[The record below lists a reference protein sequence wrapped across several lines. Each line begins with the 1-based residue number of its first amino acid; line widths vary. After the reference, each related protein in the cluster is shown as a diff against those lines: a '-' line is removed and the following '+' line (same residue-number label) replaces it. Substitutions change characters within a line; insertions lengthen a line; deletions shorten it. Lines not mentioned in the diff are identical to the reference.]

1 MRLRSKFWVT
11 LFTVSLMAGGV
22 RARQAPQ
29 PDPTPGA
36 HLVRLRTGSY
46 AGMCIGWC
54 DSETI
59 IEPGSIHRISR
70 AFSEKKKYPEM
81 KTKYAITRKDWDD
94 LQRFIDASVL
104 AAFTGRIGCPGC
116 ADEMVEWVEVEFSDG
131 TKKSVSYNEG
141 SAPRPIAT
149 LMQKI
154 EAIGTKPKPQGKVQP
169 AAGKSSELI
178 EVVTEFPQKLMI
190 PLGKVR
196 VSDLIGGIS
205 GKS

>member
-1 MRLRSKFWVT
+1 MRLRSKFWLSFFIAGLMVG
-11 LFTVSLMAGGV
+11 TVSAK
-22 RARQAPQ
+22 QAPR
-29 PDPTPGA
+29 PDSPSKVR
-36 HLVRLRTGSY
+36 LVRIRTGSY

-59 IEPGSIHRISR
+59 IEPGSIRRVSR

-81 KTKYAITRKDWDD
+81 KSKYAISKKDWGD
-94 LQRFIDASVL
+94 LQNAIDANVL

-141 SAPRPIAT
+141 NAPQPLAV

-154 EAIGTKPKPQGKVQP
+154 RTIGTKPKP
-169 AAGKSSELI
+169 
-178 EVVTEFPQKLMI
+178 
-190 PLGKVR
+190 
-196 VSDLIGGIS
+196 
-205 GKS
+205 

>member
-1 MRLRSKFWVT
+1 MRLRSKLWVT
-11 LFTVSLMAGGV
+11 LFTVSLMAGAV
-22 RARQAPQ
+22 RAQQAPQ

-46 AGMCIGWC
+46 AGMCIGSC

-59 IEPGSIHRISR
+59 IEPGSMSRISR

-81 KTKYAITRKDWDD
+81 KTKYAITKREWDD
-94 LQRFIDASVL
+94 LQHSIDANVL

-116 ADEMVEWVEVEFSDG
+116 ADELVEWVEVEFSDG

-154 EAIGTKPKPQGKVQP
+154 EAIGTRQKP
-169 AAGKSSELI
+169 
-178 EVVTEFPQKLMI
+178 
-190 PLGKVR
+190 
-196 VSDLIGGIS
+196 
-205 GKS
+205 